1 MHKLPSMSKLTHAI
15 CTYTFTGLNCYQID
29 TERKNDMRKSSVK
42 MKALSVMLAAS
53 LVASSMQVFPVKA
66 EKGEASPTA
75 VRRFDGDT
83 NFDNQNAYS
92 GNDLGCTYTREKT
105 TFKVW
110 SPIATSVVLC
120 RYATGSD
127 GEAGAKNLGT
137 VEMTKG
143 DKGVWSCTVEGDIV
157 NTYYTYKVTANGK
170 TNEAVDIYAK
180 AVGVNGD
187 RAMVVDLDSTDPDN
201 WDTNYQREAMKL
213 SDISVWEIHVRDFS
227 IDVSSGVSE
236 KNRGKY
242 KAFTEKGTTING
254 EGRVSTCV
262 DYLKELGVT
271 HVQILPMYDYASVDE
286 TKVTTSLG
294 SNYNWGYDPE
304 NYNAPEGSYSTNP
317 YDGNVRIRELKEMI
331 QALHDA
337 GIKVIMDVVYNH
349 TYDTADS
356 NFNKIMPDYYY
367 KVNSDMT
374 YNNQSGCG
382 NATRSE
388 GAMYNKFMRDSLKYW
403 ASEYN
408 LDGFR
413 FDLMGIHDYKT
424 MNDIRSDMDSNF
436 GEDTIVL
443 YGEGWTGDGA
453 YDSNSAHKAN
463 ESKLAPDIGY
473 FNDQIRDA
481 IKGEHKFDGTI
492 GLVQTN
498 YTSGSYLEVGEKW
511 PNNVFGGIMGSV
523 GKTSGEW
530 GMWRPF
536 WSKSSNSVVAYCSA
550 HDNLTL
556 WDKLA
561 EGFGKNFSSTDD
573 KMLRMNKMAGA
584 VTMVSHGGYFMQA
597 GEEFART
604 KNGDDNSYASP
615 DSANKIDWTRVSK
628 YSNIQ
633 KYYEGMLEIRQVF
646 SGFRTEW
653 TRSNDNWNP
662 TGCNLNWISKDEK
675 GVTAFTLTNSVS
687 GEWNKL
693 AVIINN
699 ATTEQTVQLSDSNN
713 WVVVADGNTAGLT
726 KIAEYGSSVKAAGK
740 SVVVAVPKNTFDAN
754 PNVADLLRKNQTRNT
769 APVISGVEDRTVSVG
784 SKVQFTVSATDA
796 DGDTVT
802 LAAKDL
808 PTGAEF
814 DAKTGKFSWDNAV
827 EGEYTITIT
836 ANDGT
841 DTTTKTMKLT
851 VTSPASALR
860 NLIAEVEAAGLSG
873 NNLCAATLDALNT
886 ALAAAKTVAEKDTP
900 SESECN
906 EAVRNLN
913 AAYETARIEKGAY
926 DDLKGTIK
934 SVEDKIGAATSDDY
948 DADAIADAK
957 EVVADAKTLL
967 ESKGT
972 KTAYSYAMENLQDVA
987 DAIVSNLSTPQVHV
1001 STSLTSPYIYI
1012 WTGTGATATKVAGEW
1027 PGTALKN
1034 KDANGNYVY
1043 ELPNDET
1050 YNIIINN
1057 GATSKQQT
1065 KDLEGLSGDITI
1077 KVADTS
1083 GSQDANG
1090 NSIYEATTDCKPVSS
1105 GTREVNKESLRQV
1118 IQNAKGLNEADYDA
1132 ERFEAM
1138 KSVLA
1143 EAEEVAT
1150 KTNATQ
1156 VEVNQQARKLR
1167 SAMLAL
1173 GAEIEVII
1181 PTETPVVTVSPTGT
1195 PDITTEEPNN
1205 TPEVTKTPDV
1215 EETIVPTGSETPAV
1229 TPTPNQTTEPNQT
1242 IEPNQTTEPNQTNTP
1257 SESNTPNETKNPG
1270 ETMTPPDITAI
1281 PNVTN
1286 TPDANTG
1293 IKNTNAPKPTASMK
1307 PQQSPDASA
1316 VPSTVAVNKITFNP
1330 GLTQVAKKAVKITMS
1345 AKGGSGSYL
1354 YNLEITDSQGKIV
1367 ASTNESKK
1375 NTYSWTPKTSGT
1387 YTVYVDIKDTNT
1399 GITSKGKTCKYVVVK
1414 KKLTITQVK
1423 ISKKKIVQKKS
1434 VAFTVTA
1441 TGGKTKYQYAFTIK
1455 NAKGKVVKKV
1465 KYQSKKKLNW
1475 KPTKAGT
1482 YTVYVSVKDAT
1493 KTVKTKKKTIKVVKK

>member
-1 MHKLPSMSKLTHAI
+1 
-15 CTYTFTGLNCYQID
+15 
-29 TERKNDMRKSSVK
+29 
-42 MKALSVMLAAS
+42 MLATS
-53 LVASSMQVFPVKA
+53 LVATSIQAFPVKA

-83 NFDNQNAYS
+83 SFDSQNAYY
-92 GNDLGCTYTREKT
+92 GDDLGCTYTKEKT

-120 RYATGSD
+120 RYVTGSD
-127 GEAGAKNLGT
+127 GEAGAASLGT

-236 KNRGKY
+236 QYRGKY
-242 KAFTEKGTTING
+242 KAFTEQKTTING

-262 DYLKELGVT
+262 DYLKQLGVT

-286 TKVTTSLG
+286 TRVTTSLG

-413 FDLMGIHDYKT
+413 FDLMGIHDYQT

-436 GEDTIVL
+436 GEDTIIL

-463 ESKLAPDIGY
+463 ESKLVDDIGY

-498 YTSGSYLEVGEKW
+498 YFSGSYLEPGEKW

-523 GKTSGEW
+523 GKTEGEW

-604 KNGDDNSYASP
+604 KNGDDNSYSSP
-615 DSANKIDWTRVSK
+615 DSANKIDWTRVST

-653 TRSNDNWNP
+653 TRSSDNWHP
-662 TGCNLNWISKDEK
+662 TGCNLDWISTDAT
-675 GVTAFTLTNSVS
+675 GVSAFTLTNSVS

-693 AVIINN
+693 GVIINN
-699 ATTEQTVQLSDSNN
+699 GLSDTNVRLGSGT
-713 WVVVADGNTAGLT
+713 WVVIADGNTAGLT
-726 KIAEYGSSVKAAGK
+726 KIAEYDGSSVKAAGK
-740 SVVVAVPKNTFDAN
+740 SVVVAVPKDTFEAN

-769 APVISGVEDRTVSVG
+769 APVISGIEDQTVNVG
-784 SKVQFTVSATDA
+784 SKVEFTVSATDA

-808 PTGAEF
+808 PSGAGF
-814 DAKTGKFSWDNAV
+814 DAATGKFVWDNAA
-827 EGEYTITIT
+827 EGEYIITFT

-841 DTTTKTMKLT
+841 VTTTKTMKLI

-860 NLIAEVEAAGLSG
+860 TLIAEVEAAGLG
-873 NNLCAATLDALNT
+873 ENNLCAITLNSLNT
-886 ALAAAKTVAEKDTP
+886 ALASAKEVATKDTP
-900 SESECN
+900 SEEECN
-906 EAVRNLN
+906 KQVEILK
-913 AAYETARIEKGAY
+913 AAYDTAQKEKGAY
-926 DDLKGTIK
+926 EDLEGTIK
-934 SVEDKIGAATSDDY
+934 SVEDKLAAATGDDY

-957 EVVADAKTLL
+957 EVVSEAKELL
-967 ESKGT
+967 ERKGT
-972 KTAYSYAMENLQDVA
+972 KTAYYYAMDDLQDA
-987 DAIVSNLSTPQVHV
+987 SDAVVSNLSTPQVHV
-1001 STSLTSPYIYI
+1001 STSFTSPYIYI
-1012 WTGTGATATKVAGEW
+1012 WTGTGATATKIAGEW
-1027 PGTALKN
+1027 PGTALSN

-1043 ELPNDET
+1043 ELPSDGT
-1050 YNIIINN
+1050 YNVIINN
-1057 GATSKQQT
+1057 GESSKQQT
-1065 KDLEGLSGDITI
+1065 RDLEGLSGDITI
-1077 KVADTS
+1077 TVANTSSGSDTS
-1083 GSQDANG
+1083 G
-1090 NSIYEATTDCKPVSS
+1090 NSIFETDTDCKPVSS
-1105 GTREVNKESLRQV
+1105 GTREVNKDSLQSV
-1118 IQNAKGLNEADYDA
+1118 IQVARGLNETDYDA
-1132 ERFEAM
+1132 EKFEAM
-1138 KSVLA
+1138 KLVLA
-1143 EAEEVAT
+1143 DAEEVAT
-1150 KTNATQ
+1150 KTDVTQ

-1173 GAEIEVII
+1173 GAGVGDIII
-1181 PTETPVVTVSPTGT
+1181 PTETPDVTIPPTEI
-1195 PDITTEEPNN
+1195 PSTEEPI
-1205 TPEVTKTPDV
+1205 ETPDV
-1215 EETIVPTGSETPAV
+1215 TQTPDMGDIGTPVPGGSETPSV
-1229 TPTPNQTTEPNQT
+1229 TNNPDTT
-1242 IEPNQTTEPNQTNTP
+1242 IEPGQTNTP
-1257 SESNTPNETKNPG
+1257 DETVVPG
-1270 ETMTPPDITAI
+1270 ETTSPGQETTTPSGTKSPNGNTSINNTDAPMTT
-1281 PNVTN
+1281 
-1286 TPDANTG
+1286 
-1293 IKNTNAPKPTASMK
+1293 
-1307 PQQSPDASA
+1307 
-1316 VPSTVAVNKITFNP
+1316 STVAPQQTSDTSVSPTTVAINKVTFNP

-1345 AKGGSGSYL
+1345 AKGGSGNYA
-1354 YNLEITDSQGKIV
+1354 YNVEVMDSQGTIV
-1367 ASTNESKK
+1367 ASVNESKK

-1387 YTVYVDIKDTNT
+1387 YTVYVDIKDTQT
-1399 GITSKGKTCKYVVVK
+1399 GITSKGKTYKYVVVK

-1423 ISKKKIVQKKS
+1423 ISKKKIVKKKN

-1441 TGGKTKYQYAFTIK
+1441 TGGKTKYQYAFTIR

-1465 KYQSKKKLNW
+1465 SYQSKKKLSW

-1493 KTVKTKKKTIKVVKK
+1493 KTVITKKKKIKVVKK

>member
-1 MHKLPSMSKLTHAI
+1 
-15 CTYTFTGLNCYQID
+15 
-29 TERKNDMRKSSVK
+29 

-53 LVASSMQVFPVKA
+53 LVTTSMQAFPVKA

-83 NFDNQNAYS
+83 NFDSQNAYN
-92 GNDLGCTYTREKT
+92 GNDLGCTYTKEKT

-120 RYATGSD
+120 RFATGSD
-127 GEAGAKNLGT
+127 GEAGAKDLGT

-143 DKGVWSCTVEGDIV
+143 EKGVWSCTVEGDIV

-201 WDTNYQREAMKL
+201 WDTNYQREPMKL

-262 DYLKELGVT
+262 DYLKQLGVT

-367 KVNSDMT
+367 KVNANMT

-388 GAMYNKFMRDSLKYW
+388 GAMYNKFMRDSLEYW

-413 FDLMGIHDYKT
+413 FDLMGIHDYNT
-424 MNDIRSDMDSNF
+424 MNDIRSDMDKNF
-436 GEDTIVL
+436 GEDTIIL

-498 YTSGSYLEVGEKW
+498 YTSGTYLEVGEKW

-523 GKTSGEW
+523 GLTSGQW

-561 EGFGKNFSSTDD
+561 EGFGKNFNSTDD

-604 KNGDDNSYASP
+604 KNGDDNSYSSP

-699 ATTEQTVQLSDSNN
+699 ATTEQTVQLSGSNN
-713 WVVVADGNTAGLT
+713 WVIIADGNTAGLT
-726 KIAEYGSSVKAAGK
+726 KIAEQGSSVKAAGK
-740 SVVVAVPKNTFDAN
+740 SVVVAVPKDTFDAN
-754 PNVADLLRKNQTRNT
+754 PNVADLLRKNQTRNS
-769 APVISGVEDRTVSVG
+769 APVISGVEDQTVSVG
-784 SKVQFTVSATDA
+784 EKVEFTVSATDA
-796 DGDTVT
+796 DGDNVT

-808 PTGAEF
+808 PKGAEF
-814 DAKTGKFSWDNAV
+814 DAKTGKFSWDSAA
-827 EGEYTITIT
+827 EGEYTITFT

-841 DTTTKTMKLT
+841 DTATKTMKLS

-860 NLIAEVEAAGLSG
+860 TLIAEVEKAGLG
-873 NNLCAATLDALNT
+873 EDNLCTATLEALNT
-886 ALAAAKTVAEKDTP
+886 ALAAAKTVAEKDEP
-900 SESECN
+900 SETECS
-906 EAVRNLN
+906 EAVKKLN
-913 AAYETARIEKGAY
+913 TAYETALTEKGAY
-926 DDLKGTIK
+926 EDLKGTIK
-934 SVEDKIGAATSDDY
+934 TVEDKIKNELGEAISDVY
-948 DADAIADAK
+948 DKDAVEDVHAVIEDAK
-957 EVVADAKTLL
+957 KLL
-967 ESKGT
+967 ENKGT
-972 KTAYSYAMENLQDVA
+972 KTAYHYAMEDLKDA
-987 DAIVSNLSTPQVHV
+987 SDAIVSNLSTPQVRV
-1001 STSLTSPYIYI
+1001 STSFTSPYIYV
-1012 WTGTGATATKVAGEW
+1012 WTGTGTTATKIAGEW
-1027 PGTALKN
+1027 PGTALKD
-1034 KDANGNYVY
+1034 KDASGNYIF
-1043 ELPNDET
+1043 ELPDDGT

-1077 KVADTS
+1077 TMSDSSSSK
-1083 GSQDANG
+1083 DASG
-1090 NSIYEATTDCKPVSS
+1090 NSIYEAATDCKPISS
-1105 GTREVNKESLRQV
+1105 GKREVNKESLKAV
-1118 IQNAKGLNEADYDA
+1118 IQAAKGLNQTDYDA

-1138 KSVLA
+1138 KVVLA
-1143 EAEEVAT
+1143 EAEEIVE
-1150 KTNATQ
+1150 KTDVTQ
-1156 VEVNQQARKLR
+1156 VAVNQQARKLR

-1173 GAEIEVII
+1173 GAEEQEII
-1181 PTETPVVTVSPTGT
+1181 PTETPVVSAPPTSTPDLTTEEPENTPVVTQTPNVEQSTVPVGSETPSITETPIQSTDPNQTGT
-1195 PDITTEEPNN
+1195 PDN
-1205 TPEVTKTPDV
+1205 TGTPD
-1215 EETIVPTGSETPAV
+1215 ETM
-1229 TPTPNQTTEPNQT
+1229 
-1242 IEPNQTTEPNQTNTP
+1242 
-1257 SESNTPNETKNPG
+1257 NPG
-1270 ETMTPPDITAI
+1270 EETTAPDVTATPI
-1281 PNVTN
+1281 PTSTPGGNTDVTN
-1286 TPDANTG
+1286 TAT
-1293 IKNTNAPKPTASMK
+1293 PKPTATVK
-1307 PQQSPDASA
+1307 PQQSPTVTA
-1316 VPSTVAVNKITFNP
+1316 VPNTVAVKKVTFNP
-1330 GLTQVAKKAVKITMS
+1330 GLTQVVKQAVKITMS
-1345 AKGGSGSYL
+1345 AQGGSGNYL
-1354 YNLEITDSQGKIV
+1354 YNLEILDSKGNIV
-1367 ASTNESKK
+1367 ANVNGSKK
-1375 NTYSWTPKTSGT
+1375 NTYNWTPKKEGT
-1387 YTVYVDIKDTNT
+1387 YTVYVDIKDTKT
-1399 GITSKGKTCKYVVVK
+1399 GTTSKGKACKYVVVK

-1423 ISKKKIVQKKS
+1423 ISKKKIVNKKS
-1434 VAFTVTA
+1434 VSFTVTA
-1441 TGGKTKYQYAFTIK
+1441 TGGKTKYQYAFTVK
-1455 NAKGKVVKKV
+1455 DAKGKVVKRI
-1465 KYQSKKKLNW
+1465 KYQSKKKLSW
-1475 KPTKAGT
+1475 KPTKTGK

-1493 KTVKTKKKTIKVVKK
+1493 KTVKTKKKVIKVVKK

>member
-1 MHKLPSMSKLTHAI
+1 
-15 CTYTFTGLNCYQID
+15 
-29 TERKNDMRKSSVK
+29 MRKSSIK
-42 MKALSVMLAAS
+42 MKALSVMLATS
-53 LVASSMQVFPVKA
+53 LVTTSIQVFPVKA
-66 EKGEASPTA
+66 EKGEGV
-75 VRRFDGDT
+75 VRATRSFDSNYDA
-83 NFDNQNAYS
+83 QNAYS
-92 GNDLGCTYTREKT
+92 GDDLGCTYTKEKT

-110 SPIATSVVLC
+110 TPEATKVVLC
-120 RYATGSD
+120 RYEKGNGGSIIEEVD
-127 GEAGAKNLGT
+127 M
-137 VEMTKG
+137 VKG
-143 DKGVWSCTVEGDIV
+143 DKGVWSATITGDIV
-157 NTYYTYKVTANGK
+157 NTYYTYKVTVNGK

-180 AVGVNGD
+180 AAGVNGK

-201 WDTNYQREAMKL
+201 WDKDYKREKTQL
-213 SDISVWEIHVRDFS
+213 SDISVWEIHIRDFS

-242 KAFTEKGTTING
+242 KAFTEKTTVNG
-254 EGRVSTCV
+254 EGRVASCV

-271 HVQILPMYDYASVDE
+271 HVQLLPMYDYGSEEVDE
-286 TKVTTSLG
+286 TKVTNTLG
-294 SNYNWGYDPE
+294 SNYNWGYDPL
-304 NYNAPEGSYSTNP
+304 NYNVPEGSYSSNP
-317 YDGNVRIRELKEMI
+317 YDGNVRITEMKEMI

-337 GIKVIMDVVYNH
+337 GIKVVMDVVYNH

-356 NFNKIMPDYYY
+356 NFNKIAPDYYY
-367 KVNSDMT
+367 KLNSDLT

-382 NATRSE
+382 NATRSQS
-388 GAMYNKFMRDSLKYW
+388 AMYRKFMIDSVSYW
-403 ASEYN
+403 AGEYN

-413 FDLMGIHDYKT
+413 FDLMAIHDVTT
-424 MNDIRSDMDSNF
+424 MNQIRSTLDKKY
-436 GEDTIVL
+436 GKGTIVL
-443 YGEGWTGDGA
+443 YGEGWAATDAESDGA
-453 YDSNSAHKAN
+453 WKGN
-463 ESKLAPDIGY
+463 EGQLDPGIGF
-473 FNDQIRDA
+473 FNDQIRDG
-481 IKGEHKFDGTI
+481 IKGEHKFGDGT
-492 GLVQTN
+492 GFVQTN
-498 YTSGSYLEVGEKW
+498 YTTSDYGKLGEKW

-523 GKTSGEW
+523 GNFGGPYW
-530 GMWRPF
+530 MWRPF
-536 WSKSSNSVVAYCSA
+536 WSKSSNCTISYTSA

-556 WDKLA
+556 WDKLT
-561 EGFGKNFSSTDD
+561 ENFGKQWDSTDERL
-573 KMLRMNKMAGA
+573 LRMNKMAGSI
-584 VTMVSHGGYFMQA
+584 VLVSKGGTFMQA

-604 KNGDDNSYASP
+604 KHGDDNSYRSP
-615 DSANKIDWTRVSK
+615 DSINKIDWTRLNTYENVW
-628 YSNIQ
+628 

-646 SGFRTEW
+646 SGFRSIL
-653 TRSNDNWNP
+653 TRKDGDNWNP
-662 TGCNLNWISKDEK
+662 QNNNINWIKRDEY
-675 GVTAFTLTNSVS
+675 GVSAFTETNNVS
-687 GEWNKL
+687 GEWNQIG
-693 AVIINN
+693 VIINN
-699 ATTEQTVQLSDSNN
+699 ATSEATMNLGSGK
-713 WVVVADGNTAGLT
+713 WVVIADGNTAGLT
-726 KIAEYGSSVKAAGK
+726 KIAEYDGSSVKAAGK

-769 APVISGVEDRTVSVG
+769 APVISGVEDQTVSVG
-784 SKVQFTVSATDA
+784 SKVEFMVSATDA

-814 DAKTGKFSWDNAV
+814 DAKTGKFSWDNAA

-860 NLIAEVEAAGLSG
+860 TLIAEVEAAGLSG

-900 SESECN
+900 SEAECS

-913 AAYETARIEKGAY
+913 TAYETACIEKGAY

-934 SVEDKIGAATSDDY
+934 SVEDKIGAATGDDY
-948 DADAIADAK
+948 DAAAIADAK

-972 KTAYSYAMENLQDVA
+972 KTAYSYAMENLQDAA

-1043 ELPNDET
+1043 ELPNDGT

-1083 GSQDANG
+1083 SSQDASG

-1105 GTREVNKESLRQV
+1105 GTREVNKESLREV

-1143 EAEEVAT
+1143 QAEEVAT

-1195 PDITTEEPNN
+1195 PDITTEEPSN

-1215 EETIVPTGSETPAV
+1215 EETIVPTGSEIPAV
-1229 TPTPNQTTEPNQT
+1229 TPTPNQTTEPDQTTEPNQT
-1242 IEPNQTTEPNQTNTP
+1242 IEPNQTTTP
-1257 SESNTPNETKNPG
+1257 SETTTPNETKNPG
-1270 ETMTPPDITAI
+1270 ETTTPPDVTAI

-1293 IKNTNAPKPTASMK
+1293 IKNTNAPKPTATVK

-1354 YNLEITDSQGKIV
+1354 YNLEISDSQGNVV

-1375 NTYSWTPKTSGT
+1375 NTYSWTPKASGT

-1441 TGGKTKYQYAFTIK
+1441 TGGKTKYQYAFTVK

>member
-1 MHKLPSMSKLTHAI
+1 
-15 CTYTFTGLNCYQID
+15 
-29 TERKNDMRKSSVK
+29 

-53 LVASSMQVFPVKA
+53 LVTTSMQAFPVKA

-83 NFDNQNAYS
+83 NFDSQNAYN
-92 GNDLGCTYTREKT
+92 GNDLGCTYTKEKT

-120 RYATGSD
+120 RFATGSD
-127 GEAGAKNLGT
+127 GEAGAKDLGT

-143 DKGVWSCTVEGDIV
+143 EKGVWSCTVEGDIV

-201 WDTNYQREAMKL
+201 WDTNYQREPMKL

-262 DYLKELGVT
+262 DYLKQLGVT

-367 KVNSDMT
+367 KVNANMT

-413 FDLMGIHDYKT
+413 FDLMGIHDYNT
-424 MNDIRSDMDSNF
+424 MNDIRSDMDKNF
-436 GEDTIVL
+436 GEDTIIL

-498 YTSGSYLEVGEKW
+498 YTSGTYLEVGEKW

-523 GKTSGEW
+523 GLTSGQW

-561 EGFGKNFSSTDD
+561 EGFGKNFNSTDD
-573 KMLRMNKMAGA
+573 KMFRMNKMAGA

-604 KNGDDNSYASP
+604 KNGDDNSYSSP

-699 ATTEQTVQLSDSNN
+699 ATTEQTVQLSGSNN
-713 WVVVADGNTAGLT
+713 WVIIADGNTAGLT
-726 KIAEYGSSVKAAGK
+726 KIAEQGSSVKAAGK
-740 SVVVAVPKNTFDAN
+740 SVVVAVPKDTFDAN
-754 PNVADLLRKNQTRNT
+754 PNVADLLRKNQTRNS
-769 APVISGVEDRTVSVG
+769 APVISGVEDQTVSVG
-784 SKVQFTVSATDA
+784 EKVEFTVSATDA
-796 DGDTVT
+796 DGDNVT

-808 PTGAEF
+808 PKGAEF
-814 DAKTGKFSWDNAV
+814 DAKTGKFSWDSAA
-827 EGEYTITIT
+827 EGEYTITFT

-841 DTTTKTMKLT
+841 DTATKTMKLS

-860 NLIAEVEAAGLSG
+860 TLIAEVEKAGLG
-873 NNLCAATLDALNT
+873 EDNLCTATLEALNT
-886 ALAAAKTVAEKDTP
+886 ALAAAKTVAEKDEP
-900 SESECN
+900 SETECSE
-906 EAVRNLN
+906 VVKNLN
-913 AAYETARIEKGAY
+913 TAYETARTEKGAFE
-926 DDLKGTIK
+926 DLNGTIK
-934 SVEDKIGAATSDDY
+934 SVEDKIGAATGDDY

-957 EVVADAKTLL
+957 AVVENAKKLL
-967 ESKGT
+967 ENKGT
-972 KTAYSYAMENLQDVA
+972 KTAYHYAMEDLK
-987 DAIVSNLSTPQVHV
+987 DASDAVVSNLSTPQVHV
-1001 STSLTSPYIYI
+1001 STSFTSPYIYV
-1012 WTGTGATATKVAGEW
+1012 WTGTGTTATKIAGEW
-1027 PGTALKN
+1027 PGTALKD
-1034 KDANGNYVY
+1034 KDASGNYIF
-1043 ELPNDET
+1043 ELPDDGT
-1050 YNIIINN
+1050 YNIIVNN

-1065 KDLEGLSGDITI
+1065 EDLEGLKGDITI
-1077 KVADTS
+1077 TMSDTS
-1083 GSQDANG
+1083 ASTDANG
-1090 NSIYEATTDCKPVSS
+1090 NSIYKATTDCKPISS
-1105 GTREVNKESLRQV
+1105 GPKEVNKESLKTV
-1118 IQNAKGLNEADYDA
+1118 IQAAKGLNQTDYDA

-1138 KSVLA
+1138 KVVLA
-1143 EAEEVAT
+1143 ETEEIAE
-1150 KTNATQ
+1150 KTDVTQ

-1173 GAEIEVII
+1173 GAEEQEII
-1181 PTETPVVTVSPTGT
+1181 PTETPVVSAPPTSTPDLTTEEPENTPVVTQTPNVEQSTVPVGSETPSITETPIQSTDPNQTGT
-1195 PDITTEEPNN
+1195 PDN
-1205 TPEVTKTPDV
+1205 T
-1215 EETIVPTGSETPAV
+1215 G
-1229 TPTPNQTTEPNQT
+1229 
-1242 IEPNQTTEPNQTNTP
+1242 
-1257 SESNTPNETKNPG
+1257 TPNETKNPG
-1270 ETMTPPDITAI
+1270 GETTTPDVTATPTPTSTPGGNTDIT
-1281 PNVTN
+1281 N
-1286 TPDANTG
+1286 TAT
-1293 IKNTNAPKPTASMK
+1293 PKPTATVK
-1307 PQQSPDASA
+1307 PQQSPTVTA
-1316 VPSTVAVNKITFNP
+1316 VPNTVAVKKVTFNP
-1330 GLTQVAKKAVKITMS
+1330 GLTQVVKKAVKITMS
-1345 AKGGSGSYL
+1345 AKGGSGNYL
-1354 YNLEITDSQGKIV
+1354 YNLEILDSKGNIV
-1367 ASTNESKK
+1367 ANVNGSKK
-1375 NTYSWTPKTSGT
+1375 NTYNWTPKKEGT
-1387 YTVYVDIKDTNT
+1387 YTVYVDIKDTKT
-1399 GITSKGKTCKYVVVK
+1399 GTTSKGKTCKYVVVK

-1423 ISKKKIVQKKS
+1423 ISKKKIVNKKS
-1434 VAFTVTA
+1434 VSFTVTA
-1441 TGGKTKYQYAFTIK
+1441 TGGKTKYQYAFTVK
-1455 NAKGKVVKKV
+1455 DAKGKVVKRI
-1465 KYQSKKKLNW
+1465 KYQSKKKLSW
-1475 KPTKAGT
+1475 KPTKTGK

-1493 KTVKTKKKTIKVVKK
+1493 KTVKTKKKVIKVVKK